1 MKKIVLDTNCLL
13 MSLPKISPYRG
24 LWDSFLKGEFV
35 LCISNEIV
43 EEYQEILSK
52 KVGSQIAN
60 NIVQLIINRT
70 NVEFVNPTYRFGL
83 IQTDADDNKF
93 VDCAIVAN
101 ARCIVTQDHH
111 FDVLSTIDFP
121 KVDVIDIDEFLKIL
135 LSEAN

>member
-60 NIVQLIINRT
+60 NIVQLIIN
-70 NVEFVNPTYRFGL
+70 L
-83 IQTDADDNKF
+83 ISAT
-93 VDCAIVAN
+93 
-101 ARCIVTQDHH
+101 
-111 FDVLSTIDFP
+111 L
-121 KVDVIDIDEFLKIL
+121 
-135 LSEAN
+135 

>member
-60 NIVQLIINRT
+60 NIVQLIINR
-70 NVEFVNPTYRFGL
+70 N
-83 IQTDADDNKF
+83 Q
-93 VDCAIVAN
+93 C
-101 ARCIVTQDHH
+101 
-111 FDVLSTIDFP
+111 
-121 KVDVIDIDEFLKIL
+121 
-135 LSEAN
+135 